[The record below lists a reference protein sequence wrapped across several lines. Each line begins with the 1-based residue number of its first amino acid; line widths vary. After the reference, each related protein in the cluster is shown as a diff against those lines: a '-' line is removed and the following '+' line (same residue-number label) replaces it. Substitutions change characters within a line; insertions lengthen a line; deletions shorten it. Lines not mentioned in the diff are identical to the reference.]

1 MDNIRNIDYTIS
13 TISSFYLNI
22 GARVSLKLVYYYIE
36 GISLDRS
43 RSAGSGGIDML
54 CAMEERC
61 DFLEESTNVTT
72 LDMECG
78 LLDDNSG
85 AIDDSPKT
93 NQTKDRMTELIGLQ
107 KSNGI
112 FDISSKDWAESILE
126 CYAGKYEDVKSSC
139 PPGVK
144 VELWITALSIKI
156 MELKMSNQKELW
168 ELVAQKSKKSLNVEL
183 NKNKDQL
190 QMLLDQAEEYL
201 KRITTKTDESM
212 TVKITTA
219 V

>member
-1 MDNIRNIDYTIS
+1 
-13 TISSFYLNI
+13 
-22 GARVSLKLVYYYIE
+22 
-36 GISLDRS
+36 
-43 RSAGSGGIDML
+43 ML
-54 CAMEERC
+54 CAMEESDDDMGC
-61 DFLEESTNVTT
+61 DLF
-72 LDMECG
+72 
-78 LLDDNSG
+78 DDNSG

-201 KRITTKTDESM
+201 KKITKTDESM